1 MITHYNLH
9 KTLEEGDII
18 TVDDNQNKIR
28 KGSFIF
34 MGFTHCG
41 GCRNYCRGNMRLKDI
56 EFDLIKVKFDL
67 IKVVCWNFDG
77 NCPVIVSKFSEF
89 FAEEEFII

>member
-1 MITHYNLH
+1 M
-9 KTLEEGDII
+9 TLKIKIVIFLILILSAGWLINKSFTDKVDYETYDCEEFEEYIENVAQYFLYGIEAD
-18 TVDDNQNKIR
+18 
-28 KGSFIF
+28 SF
-34 MGFTHCG
+34 H
-41 GCRNYCRGNMRLKDI
+41 
-56 EFDLIKVKFDL
+56 L